1 MKKQLIIYFSITAV
15 LLLCFTGCGRAAEE
29 KESSSEESPI
39 QSQALIEEA
48 EDTAEAEHV
57 ADSDD
62 ATDSDDV
69 ANSDDGGTEQSESAS
84 TAFLSSTSDIR
95 LVDTDGKGSN
105 YIFTYAGEEFSA
117 IYSEDN
123 WKIVDSYK
131 INEEADMMIICQAL
145 IDEHPVHGRDMVSYR
160 VPDDMVY
167 EWTLHNMAYAFVSD
181 DETMRNKAKDVDF
194 DPEDQGRTFEEIYK
208 SRTGK
213 EFDFSDILE
222 K

>member
-1 MKKQLIIYFSITAV
+1 M
-15 LLLCFTGCGRAAEE
+15 
-29 KESSSEESPI
+29 
-39 QSQALIEEA
+39 
-48 EDTAEAEHV
+48 
-57 ADSDD
+57 
-62 ATDSDDV
+62 
-69 ANSDDGGTEQSESAS
+69 
-84 TAFLSSTSDIR
+84 SSTSDIR